1 MRNITSK
8 NIKHIPVLIDSVLN
22 GLSIKKNGIYI
33 DATFGRG
40 GHSREILSLLGEKGK
55 LIAIDRDSQAI
66 READDIFTH
75 DMRFKLIMSEFDKLK
90 KIANEKN
97 VLKKVDGLL
106 FDLGVSSP
114 QFDEASRGF
123 SFQNDGLLDMRMN
136 TEKGKSAAEWLA
148 TTSKK
153 ELAKILFEY
162 GEERFANRIAN
173 AIIKERE
180 VNPIHRTKQLAQ
192 IVAKN
197 VPYKRRIHPATKT
210 FQAIRIF
217 INNELEQ
224 LDAALEASIEIL
236 KKGGRLCVISFHSLE
251 DRKVKRF
258 FRNASHE
265 DEQYRGMPFVPEEY
279 RPKLKIIGKT
289 IKTSFEEMERNIRSR
304 SARLRIAERI

>member
-1 MRNITSK
+1 VRNITSK

-40 GHSREILSLLGEKGK
+40 GHSREILSLLGKKGK

-75 DMRFKLIMSEFDKLK
+75 DMRFQLIMSEFDKLK

-106 FDLGVSSP
+106 FDLGLSSP

-148 TTSKK
+148 D
-153 ELAKILFEY
+153 I
-162 GEERFANRIAN
+162 
-173 AIIKERE
+173 
-180 VNPIHRTKQLAQ
+180 
-192 IVAKN
+192 
-197 VPYKRRIHPATKT
+197 
-210 FQAIRIF
+210 
-217 INNELEQ
+217 
-224 LDAALEASIEIL
+224 
-236 KKGGRLCVISFHSLE
+236 
-251 DRKVKRF
+251 
-258 FRNASHE
+258 
-265 DEQYRGMPFVPEEY
+265 
-279 RPKLKIIGKT
+279 
-289 IKTSFEEMERNIRSR
+289 
-304 SARLRIAERI
+304 